1 MWRGPRTGSARMNRD
16 FNAPSE
22 VKWHPD
28 EEEAPEDW
36 SGAVAFPT
44 LREALEA
51 IVNGTPQTGHP
62 WVRCG
67 LQVFAPHE
75 VEDLW
80 REDRML

>member
-1 MWRGPRTGSARMNRD
+1 MKHD
-16 FNAPSE
+16 FDAPAE
-22 VKWHPD
+22 VTWHTD
-28 EEEAPEDW
+28 EEEEPEDW
-36 SGAVAFPT
+36 SGAAGFAS

-67 LQVFAPHE
+67 TRIYAPHE

-80 REDRML
+80 REDRMM

>member
-1 MWRGPRTGSARMNRD
+1 MQHD
-16 FNAPSE
+16 FDAPAE
-22 VKWHPD
+22 VQWHGD
-28 EEEAPEDW
+28 EEDAPEEW
-36 SGAVAFPT
+36 SGAVGFPT
-44 LREALEA
+44 LRQALDA

-67 LQVFAPHE
+67 GRVFAPHE

>member
-1 MWRGPRTGSARMNRD
+1 MQHN
-16 FNAPSE
+16 FEAPAE

-28 EEEAPEDW
+28 EEDAPETWAD
-36 SGAVAFPT
+36 AIAFPT
-44 LREALEA
+44 LRQALDA

-67 LQVFAPHE
+67 ERIFAPHE

>member
-1 MWRGPRTGSARMNRD
+1 MAQMQHD
-16 FNAPSE
+16 FNASAE
-22 VKWHPD
+22 VKWHFE
-28 EEEAPEDW
+28 EEEAPDDW

-62 WVRCG
+62 WVRG
-67 LQVFAPHE
+67 AGRIFSPHE